1 MQILF
6 VHRPFG
12 YLTPT
17 KLVLLLLQHK
27 VKKQGYYEFS
37 ECPVGIFVFNG
48 FSAFIAKSL
57 VYILR
62 TFELCSVENIYD
74 DMLSCIL

>member
-17 KLVLLLLQHK
+17 KLVLLLLQDK
-27 VKKQGYYEFS
+27 VKKQGYYKFS
-37 ECPVGIFVFNG
+37 ECPVDIFVFNG
-48 FSAFIAKSL
+48 FSAFIAQSL
-57 VYILR
+57 PYIFR
-62 TFELCSVENIYD
+62 TFELCSAENVYD
-74 DMLSCIL
+74 NMLSCIL